1 MGSVLSRITA
11 SRKDEAN
18 TTTTPDTRPAGI
30 RKRWSW
36 RSNKK
41 PADIT
46 VNAATTVNRS
56 STLPARPRLQVHE
69 GDTETRRHD
78 DIFDEEPQQQ
88 QQQQQPKVDSNST
101 TVKQSS
107 QSEAISQQPNEQI
120 NVECI
125 NKSLVQEV
133 PEVKDV
139 KEQNESESKD
149 ELKTSISIEE
159 ADLLM
164 TRVLS
169 EEENEIIKEE
179 DKVELKTDGGVLA
192 HPDSN
197 VEFVENFKNDEEHD
211 KDAEHAIHDTG
222 VIQPQEEINKS
233 QEELNDIIEHSLK
246 QEGLQLDENE
256 VVHEIIEEELKP
268 VEQNSVT
275 AIPFE
280 GEEEFLEE
288 EIRKHENAEEQKV
301 VDNEIVEHSVDHPI
315 IPENIQLN
323 ESIQSQVDECYSNSG
338 LVYTPLPDQL
348 ITSSDTN
355 LNDLNDT
362 TDVTGEQHNVLHQ
375 MMEHSNLVESLNN
388 KSNSP
393 ANLSSDEIF
402 LITEPIEKHTD
413 IELTE
418 NENSLSA
425 IHQAEQSVSPHEPGD
440 VIPTESV
447 EEIYTKEAE
456 KILDDISTTERTTQ
470 EDEIQETVQNES
482 VTSWLPNQSVPPHH
496 EPTIDI
502 KSTESTEELYT
513 KQSEDN
519 LDNTSTE
526 NILDKDV
533 LQEVVQDESAKNWL
547 PNECVSHTPLDAKYA
562 EVIEEMYIGHAENI
576 IDEVFTKNIES
587 DIVHQKIASDPL
599 PTEVEDEIFIK
610 EDMPSESIAAKEVL
624 QEGVQSGESTEQSVP
639 VDIVPTEA
647 NEEMYTKQ
655 VENTFDDVPSENI
668 ADKDVL
674 QEGVENESVN
684 WSTEQ
689 SVPVDVIPTESTEEM
704 YTKQAE
710 NTFDD
715 VPSENIADKDVLQEG
730 VENESVNW
738 STEQSV
744 PVDVIPTESIE
755 EMYRKQAENIWGDIS
770 TDEVQNDSMTNWLPN
785 QSVSPHE
792 PKDVKS
798 MQSSE
803 ELYPEQADEILH
815 DIPVENITTTLED
828 QLQEDVQSES
838 LITENIDKDAV
849 VQQEEMTSIQLP
861 ECLSNP
867 GMHKEENTIEET
879 LENIQHD
886 NLMHQEFQQ
895 NEVIGEQI
903 KEQIM
908 SSDELQLEVQEKQSF
923 PDTTLSE
930 EKLEAKEDEVEI
942 IANQMKVSLD
952 NDIAEDMHNEEV
964 VSTTEA
970 SEHLPESG
978 MTTEESIDNLKSEL
992 ESAYTT
998 TTNPTYNTE
1007 IAGINHDLISSN
1019 NQHMNST
1026 ENLFIHDNDNKES
1039 NLPSV
1044 DVSHPTE
1051 IDDKNH
1057 VVEEEADSFIKSVL
1071 QNAQEHVWNENH
1083 INDQPQQ
1090 YTTMPTI
1097 PTPTSLTTG
1106 SQHNSM
1112 NSLSDNNNNNNHGDD
1127 EEADGITTDENIL
1140 KMKKLDLNQSNDLME
1155 QDQSS
1160 IGNELHHNNLTN
1172 NSNGSHH
1179 IL

>member
-1 MGSVLSRITA
+1 
-11 SRKDEAN
+11 
-18 TTTTPDTRPAGI
+18 
-30 RKRWSW
+30 
-36 RSNKK
+36 
-41 PADIT
+41 
-46 VNAATTVNRS
+46 
-56 STLPARPRLQVHE
+56 
-69 GDTETRRHD
+69 
-78 DIFDEEPQQQ
+78 
-88 QQQQQPKVDSNST
+88 
-101 TVKQSS
+101 
-107 QSEAISQQPNEQI
+107 
-120 NVECI
+120 
-125 NKSLVQEV
+125 
-133 PEVKDV
+133 
-139 KEQNESESKD
+139 
-149 ELKTSISIEE
+149 
-159 ADLLM
+159 M

-197 VEFVENFKNDEEHD
+197 VEFVENLKNDEEHD

-323 ESIQSQVDECYSNSG
+323 ESIQSQVDECYSNPG

-362 TDVTGEQHNVLHQ
+362 IDVTGEQHNVLHQ

-447 EEIYTKEAE
+447 EEMYTKEAE

-533 LQEVVQDESAKNWL
+533 LQEVVQDESATNWL

-599 PTEVEDEIFIK
+599 VKCLTQPDAAQELLEFEPTEVEDEIFIK

-655 VENTFDDVPSENI
+655 V
-668 ADKDVL
+668 
-674 QEGVENESVN
+674 
-684 WSTEQ
+684 
-689 SVPVDVIPTESTEEM
+689 
-704 YTKQAE
+704 E

-838 LITENIDKDAV
+838 VTNWLPNQSVSPQEAVDVKSAQSIEEVFMEQQQEQQQEPEDIIDKLITENIDKDAV